1 MEKGN
6 EVMGRAMKEN
16 SALSNWFQAYS
27 KPLSIVVGIILSIML
42 IFCSAYL
49 SNLSSISEY
58 INDGGVLHTLRV
70 IPYLT
75 PEFMPLM
82 ILPITS
88 FVYLTR
94 RGFERRQV
102 AIGVASLLIALS
114 IVSSQSLIQT
124 HTFATLFSSG
134 FYSVCSILSLLTI
147 WLFVFLMLRAAFYA
161 IVNSASD
168 GSVLSDKSQPADEDV
183 SRHEGSAAP
192 EQQRRLNVA
201 PAIEKQSTLFTKK
214 YHLLIVFGILLLA
227 WLPYIIVFLPG
238 SISYDLHLQLL
249 QYTGVAEWSNH
260 HPVITTLI
268 YGAIFSL
275 GNFIGGANIGLL
287 FMSIFQVIL
296 MAGVLTMEVWAISKL
311 NAPNWVVFVSIG
323 FFALYPLFPCYSE
336 NAVKDILFS
345 ILFTLYFTLFVLFI
359 KDPKACIGNP
369 KRIALLLIAALLCGI
384 TRNNGLYI
392 VVLSLPFLLL
402 FLPDAKTRLKALV
415 PICLTIVLIPALTSL
430 AVFAV
435 SAKSGSVREALSV
448 PLMQSARS
456 YLEHSDDMSEDELEV
471 LDNTFS
477 LEELDTRYDPYLSDQ
492 VKGRFANESSISQY
506 LGVWAEQATRYPMS
520 YLDAWGELTYGYW
533 SLTVDPA
540 YELDVFYNY
549 QQNMIREVEDAPY
562 QFTFIASFPFRQS
575 FSQFIEFLMHIPFI
589 GFLMQGG
596 VYTYAMIILAAL
608 LIFARRYRYLVILLP
623 CAVLMLTIIF
633 GPMNGLTRYFLGNIC
648 VFPIMIW
655 ACVAIAQGKILAF
668 HKLSALKNVQAD
680 DRVVEVVE
688 SSATSAN

>member
-70 IPYLT
+70 MPYLT

-82 ILPITS
+82 VLPITS

-94 RGFERRQV
+94 RGFERRQI
-102 AIGVASLLIALS
+102 AIGVASLLIAS
-114 IVSSQSLIQT
+114 SVVFSQSLIQT
-124 HTFATLFSSG
+124 HTFATLFSSV

-183 SRHEGSAAP
+183 LRCEGSATS
-192 EQQRRLNVA
+192 EEQRRLNVA
-201 PAIEKQSTLFTKK
+201 PAIEKHSTLFTKK

-238 SISYDLHLQLL
+238 SISYDLHFQLL
-249 QYTGVAEWSNH
+249 QYIGVAEWSNH

-268 YGAIFSL
+268 YGSIFSL
-275 GNFIGGANIGLL
+275 GDLIGGPNVGLL
-287 FMSIFQVIL
+287 FMSLFQVIF
-296 MAGVLTMEVWAISKL
+296 MAVVLTLEIWAISRL

-323 FFALYPLFPCYSE
+323 FFALYPIFPCYSD

-345 ILFTLYFTLFVLFI
+345 ILFTLYFTLFILFI
-359 KDPKACIGNP
+359 KDPKAYIDSP
-369 KRIALLLIAALLCGI
+369 FRIALFLIAALLCGI

-392 VVLSLPFLLL
+392 VALSLPFLLL
-402 FLPDAKTRLKALV
+402 FLPNAKARIKMLV
-415 PICLTIVLIPALTSL
+415 PICLTIVLIPTLTSL
-430 AVFAV
+430 AMFAV

-456 YLEHSDDMSEDELEV
+456 YLEHSEDMSEDELEV
-471 LDNTFS
+471 LDNTFR
-477 LEELDTRYDPYLSDQ
+477 LDELDVRYEPYLSDE
-492 VKGRFANESSISQY
+492 VKNRYVDESSIWQY
-506 LGVWAEQATRYPMS
+506 LSVWAQQATRYPES
-520 YLDAWGELTYGYW
+520 YLDAWGELTFGYW
-533 SLTVDPA
+533 SLTIDPT
-540 YELDVFYNY
+540 YPIDTFYNY
-549 QQNMIREVEDAPY
+549 QQNGIKGEIETPY
-562 QFTFIASFPFRQS
+562 QFTFIASYPFRQV
-575 FSQFIEFLMHIPFI
+575 FSQLIEFLLNIPFVVY
-589 GFLMQGG
+589 LMQGG
-596 VYTYAMIILAAL
+596 TYTYAMIILAAL
-608 LIFARRYRYLVILLP
+608 LIFAKKPRYLVALLP
-623 CAVLMLTIIF
+623 CAGLMLTIMF
-633 GPMNGLTRYFLGNIC
+633 GPMNGLPRYFLGNIC

-655 ACVAIAQGKILAF
+655 ACFAVVQGKISTFRAGDVL
-668 HKLSALKNVQAD
+668 KSARTDDQA
-680 DRVVEVVE
+680 VE
-688 SSATSAN
+688 SCTTKAS

>member
-1 MEKGN
+1 
-6 EVMGRAMKEN
+6 MKE
-16 SALSNWFQAYS
+16 SRALSDWFQAYS
-27 KPLSIVVGIILSIML
+27 KPLSVVVGIILSIML
-42 IFCSAYL
+42 IFCSVYL

-94 RGFERRQV
+94 RGFEKRQV
-102 AIGVASLLIALS
+102 VIGMASLLIAVS

-168 GSVLSDKSQPADEDV
+168 GLVLLDKSQRVDEDV
-183 SRHEGSAAP
+183 LRCEGSATS
-192 EQQRRLNVA
+192 EEQRRLNVA
-201 PAIEKQSTLFTKK
+201 PAIEKQGTLFEKK

-238 SISYDLHLQLL
+238 SISYDLHFQLL
-249 QYTGVAEWSNH
+249 QYIGVAEWSNH

-268 YGAIFSL
+268 YGSIFSL
-275 GNFIGGANIGLL
+275 GDLIGGPNVGLL
-287 FMSIFQVIL
+287 FMSLFQVVF
-296 MAGVLTMEVWAISKL
+296 MAVVLTLEIWAISRL

-323 FFALYPLFPCYSE
+323 FFALYPIFPCYSD
-336 NAVKDILFS
+336 NAIKDILFS
-345 ILFTLYFTLFVLFI
+345 ILFTLYFTLFILFI
-359 KDPKACIGNP
+359 KDPKAYIDSP
-369 KRIALLLIAALLCGI
+369 FRIALFLIAAFLCGI

-392 VVLSLPFLLL
+392 VALSLPFLLL
-402 FLPDAKTRLKALV
+402 FLPNAKARIKMLV
-415 PICLTIVLIPALTSL
+415 PICLTIVLIPTLTSL
-430 AVFAV
+430 AMFAV

-456 YLEHSDDMSEDELEV
+456 YLEHSEDMSEDELEV
-471 LDNTFS
+471 LDNTFR
-477 LEELDTRYDPYLSDQ
+477 LDELDVRYEPYLSDE
-492 VKGRFANESSISQY
+492 VKNRYVDESSIWQY
-506 LGVWAEQATRYPMS
+506 LSVWAQQATRYPES
-520 YLDAWGELTYGYW
+520 YLDAWGELTFGYW
-533 SLTVDPA
+533 SLTTDPT
-540 YELDVFYNY
+540 YPIDTFYNY
-549 QQNMIREVEDAPY
+549 QQNGIKGGIETPY
-562 QFTFIASFPFRQS
+562 QFTFIASYPFRQV
-575 FSQFIEFLMHIPFI
+575 FSQLIEFLLNIPFVVY
-589 GFLMQGG
+589 LMQGG
-596 VYTYAMIILAAL
+596 TYTYAMIILAAL
-608 LIFARRYRYLVILLP
+608 LIFAKKPRYLVALLP
-623 CAVLMLTIIF
+623 CAALMLTIMF
-633 GPMNGLTRYFLGNIC
+633 GPMNGLPRYFLGNIC

-688 SSATSAN
+688 PSAKSAS

>member
-1 MEKGN
+1 MD
-6 EVMGRAMKEN
+6 RAMKE
-16 SALSNWFQAYS
+16 SRALSDWFQAYS
-27 KPLSIVVGIILSIML
+27 KPLSVVVGIILSIML
-42 IFCSAYL
+42 IFCSVYL

-94 RGFERRQV
+94 RGFEKRQV
-102 AIGVASLLIALS
+102 VIGMASLLIAVS

-168 GSVLSDKSQPADEDV
+168 GLVLLDKSQRVDEDV
-183 SRHEGSAAP
+183 LRCEGSATS
-192 EQQRRLNVA
+192 EEQRRLNVA
-201 PAIEKQSTLFTKK
+201 PAIEKQGTLFEKK

-238 SISYDLHLQLL
+238 SISYDLHFQLL
-249 QYTGVAEWSNH
+249 QYIGVAEWSNH

-268 YGAIFSL
+268 YGSIFSL
-275 GNFIGGANIGLL
+275 GDLIGGPNVGLL
-287 FMSIFQVIL
+287 FMSLFQVVF
-296 MAGVLTMEVWAISKL
+296 MAVVLTLEIWAISRL

-323 FFALYPLFPCYSE
+323 FFALYPIFPCYSD
-336 NAVKDILFS
+336 NAIKDILFS
-345 ILFTLYFTLFVLFI
+345 ILFTLYFTLFILFI
-359 KDPKACIGNP
+359 KDPKAYIDSP
-369 KRIALLLIAALLCGI
+369 FRIALFLIAAFLCGI

-392 VVLSLPFLLL
+392 VALSLPFLLL
-402 FLPDAKTRLKALV
+402 FLPNAKARIKMLV
-415 PICLTIVLIPALTSL
+415 PICLTIVLIPTLTSL
-430 AVFAV
+430 AMFAV

-456 YLEHSDDMSEDELEV
+456 YLEHSEDMSEDELEV
-471 LDNTFS
+471 LDNTFR
-477 LEELDTRYDPYLSDQ
+477 LDELDVRYEPYLSDE
-492 VKGRFANESSISQY
+492 VKNRYVDESSIWQY
-506 LGVWAEQATRYPMS
+506 LSVWAQQATRYPES
-520 YLDAWGELTYGYW
+520 YLDAWGELTFGYW
-533 SLTVDPA
+533 SLTTDPT
-540 YELDVFYNY
+540 YPIDTFYNY
-549 QQNMIREVEDAPY
+549 QQNGIKGGIETPY
-562 QFTFIASFPFRQS
+562 QFTFIASYPFRQV
-575 FSQFIEFLMHIPFI
+575 FSQLIEFLLNIPFVVY
-589 GFLMQGG
+589 LMQGG
-596 VYTYAMIILAAL
+596 TYTYAMIILAAL
-608 LIFARRYRYLVILLP
+608 LIFAKKPRYLVALLP
-623 CAVLMLTIIF
+623 CAALMLTIMF
-633 GPMNGLTRYFLGNIC
+633 GPMNGLPRYFLGNIC

-688 SSATSAN
+688 PSAKSAS